1 MTHTSTRAGG
11 RHHATTSTVL
21 APPAP
26 ESTAGPAAHH
36 IRRAFLILLPA
47 LGSLGMS
54 ATPSL
59 TPSLFP
65 NFYWLLVALAL
76 LPAMVL
82 LARWSPRQAA
92 TPAALLVVA
101 LVWVVWAPLTTLWA
115 PDQGA
120 ASQKVWF
127 MSLAIGGALCLLG
140 LSGGHP
146 DNLHAMRRGWVVG
159 FCITSAVAIWELATR
174 QHLIEGPWSLT
185 GDYLVTSTFYNPNN
199 YAGYLLACLPYLV
212 WSAIA
217 ARSSPA
223 RYVHVPLLMLWFVLA
238 VATQSRTVLLGSL
251 IALPLVVFWLVRAAL
266 LRARPF
272 TISAIHIAIA
282 AGIVLWA
289 FAGTGPGQQL
299 IADYKSPFTA
309 DPDTVYSDDARL
321 NLTRVAWRIFIE
333 SHGIGRG
340 AAAFESIASQERI
353 LEVGGLVDA
362 HNSLLELAAEFG
374 LPLLLPLLAV
384 FVVACRTALFVR
396 VPPAARGAAFDLRMV
411 ILLSVIGTGATSLAS
426 SSVLTWPWWWLML
439 GQIAALG
446 WLLQRHAA
454 EAAQPA
460 ARR

>member
-1 MTHTSTRAGG
+1 M
-11 RHHATTSTVL
+11 
-21 APPAP
+21 
-26 ESTAGPAAHH
+26 
-36 IRRAFLILLPA
+36 F
-47 LGSLGMS
+47 

-59 TPSLFP
+59 TPGLFP
-65 NFYWLLVALAL
+65 NFYWLLVALAF
-76 LPAMVL
+76 LPAMTL
-82 LARWSPRQAA
+82 LARWPPRKAA
-92 TPAALLVVA
+92 TPAALLVLA
-101 LVWVVWAPLTTLWA
+101 LAWVWWAPLTVLWA

-120 ASQKVWF
+120 AGQKVWF
-127 MSLAIGGALCLLG
+127 MSLAIGGAVCLVG

-146 DNLHAMRRGWVVG
+146 DNLHSMRRGWVAG
-159 FCITSAVAIWELATR
+159 FCVTSAVAIWELATR
-174 QHLIEGPWSLT
+174 QHVVDGPWSLT

-217 ARSSPA
+217 SRSAAA

-238 VATQSRTVLLGSL
+238 VATQSRTVLLGGL
-251 IALPLVVFWLVRAAL
+251 LALPLVLFWLVRAAQ

-282 AGIVLWA
+282 VGIALWA

-299 IADYKSPFTA
+299 IADYKSPFIA

-340 AAAFESIASQERI
+340 AAAFESIASQERV

-384 FVVACRTALFVR
+384 LVVACRTALFVR
-396 VPPAARGAAFDLRMV
+396 VPPAARGGAFDLRMV
-411 ILLSVIGTGATSLAS
+411 ILLSVIGSGATSLAS

-446 WLLQRHAA
+446 WLLHRHAA
-454 EAAQPA
+454 EVSQTPS
-460 ARR
+460 RR